1 MSVHAFSDPVFDS
14 QRVFRTA
21 MNALAR
27 PGKLQ
32 PFDPGVRPPEAL
44 PAEIAALALTLA
56 DHETPLWLD
65 AVLTEARDVADYLRF
80 HTGAPIVSRPVEAAF
95 ALVCDTA
102 LCPALMSFTLGTA
115 EYPDRSTTVL
125 IQTDT
130 LRSPDAL
137 TLRGPGIAGTSV
149 LRAEPLPP
157 GFVREWSENRRY
169 FPRGV
174 DVLMAAEGWLVGL
187 PRTTEISEA

>member
-1 MSVHAFSDPVFDS
+1 MSVAFSNPVFDS

-32 PFDPGVRPPEAL
+32 PFDAGVRPPEGL
-44 PAEIAALALTLA
+44 PAEIAALALSLA

-65 AVLTEARDVADYLRF
+65 AALTQSTDVLDYLRF
-80 HTGAPIVSRPVEAAF
+80 HTGAPIVRHPVEAAF
-95 ALVCDTA
+95 ALVCDPA

-115 EYPDRSTTVL
+115 DYPDRSTTVL

-130 LRSPDAL
+130 LRSSDSH

-157 GFVREWSENRRY
+157 GFVREWAENRRY

-174 DVLMAAEGWLVGL
+174 DVLFAADGWLVGL
-187 PRTTEISEA
+187 PRTTEFTGA

>member
-1 MSVHAFSDPVFDS
+1 MTIHAFSDPVFDS

-27 PGKLQ
+27 PGKLH
-32 PFDPGVRPPEAL
+32 PFDPGVRPPEVL
-44 PAEIAALALTLA
+44 PAEIAALALSLA

-65 AVLTEARDVADYLRF
+65 AALTEARDVADYLRF
-80 HTGAPIVSRPVEAAF
+80 HTGAPIVRHPVEAAF
-95 ALVCDTA
+95 ALVCDPA
-102 LCPALMSFTLGTA
+102 LCPALMSFTLGA
-115 EYPDRSTTVL
+115 ADYPDRSTTIL

-130 LRSPDAL
+130 LRSSGAL
-137 TLRGPGIAGTSV
+137 TLQGPGIAGTSV

-157 GFVREWSENRRY
+157 GFVREWGENRTY

-174 DVLMAAEGWLVGL
+174 DVFFASDGWLVGL
-187 PRTTEISEA
+187 PRTTEISGA

>member
-1 MSVHAFSDPVFDS
+1 MSVHAFTNPVFDA
-14 QRVFRTA
+14 QRVFRAA

-32 PFDPGVRPPEAL
+32 PFDPGVRPPAAL
-44 PAEIAALALTLA
+44 PPEIAALALALA

-65 AVLTEARDVADYLRF
+65 AALTEARDVADYLRF
-80 HTGAPIVSRPVEAAF
+80 HTGAPLVRHPVEAAF
-95 ALVCDTA
+95 ALVSEPA

-115 EYPDRSTTVL
+115 DYPDRSTTIL

-130 LRSPDAL
+130 LRSSYTL
-137 TLRGPGIAGTSV
+137 NLRGPGIAGNSV

-157 GFVREWSENRRY
+157 AFVREWGENRRY

-174 DVLMAAEGWLVGL
+174 DILIAADGWLAGL